1 MAVALLSVFDVDVVQ
16 NIHDFIPRRPD
27 VEWEEIAGYTMIYK
41 TKHLQTYSGGPEG
54 GYVYFYKERLPGW
67 YKWNRGWGSEPCYA
81 YIDDGVVAAK
91 WTGDVE
97 YTNVLPDNDE
107 EYNSLDEED
116 DVLDIMT
123 YDFIRSFVEPNDIY
137 GPRV

>member
-1 MAVALLSVFDVDVVQ
+1 
-16 NIHDFIPRRPD
+16 
-27 VEWEEIAGYTMIYK
+27 MIYK
-41 TKHLQTYSGGPEG
+41 TKQLPTYSGGPEG

-67 YKWNRGWGSEPCYA
+67 YKWNRSWGSEPCYA

-123 YDFIRSFVEPNDIY
+123 YDFIRSFVEPNDM
-137 GPRV
+137 